1 MPPPI
6 LTEKAPEPI
15 KNVVMNLDVILTHI
29 LHEIHPDPEIPEYT
43 PPEPASPDEHEF
55 VQNVLSPIVI
65 QLLNNDVVPAIPT
78 CVFPGQTTPADFGLT
93 DGQVIVGEADD
104 APVGLANP
112 ELLPDPAD
120 VLRQVLE
127 ASIADMD
134 LPESVSSAELI
145 DKAMPSDEI
154 VSNLNIGSA
163 DGRHNVDVIIQG
175 LRQSVT
181 ETLNGEEVTGDVVD
195 KLVDG
200 L

>member
-1 MPPPI
+1 MMPCMPTCVSPCRDEPPVPPPI

-93 DGQVIVGEADD
+93 DGQVIVGEDEGSSDTPAMGNL
-104 APVGLANP
+104 PNP
-112 ELLPDPAD
+112 KD
-120 VLRQVLE
+120 VLKGVLQ
-127 ASIADMD
+127 AAIADMD
-134 LPESVSSAELI
+134 LPESVSSDELI
-145 DKAMPSDEI
+145 NKAMPSDAI
-154 VSNLNIGSA
+154 VSKLNIGSE
-163 DGRHNVDVIIQG
+163 DGRHNVDVII
-175 LRQSVT
+175 
-181 ETLNGEEVTGDVVD
+181 
-195 KLVDG
+195 
-200 L
+200 